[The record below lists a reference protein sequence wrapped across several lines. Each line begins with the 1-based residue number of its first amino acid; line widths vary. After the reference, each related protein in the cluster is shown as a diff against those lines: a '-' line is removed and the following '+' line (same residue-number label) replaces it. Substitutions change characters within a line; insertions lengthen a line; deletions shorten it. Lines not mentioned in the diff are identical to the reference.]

1 MRTITRSRLRA
12 IALVV
17 VAAPLLIA
25 ATAAAGSQPAE
36 LTSIPDAAFRPVSVP
51 PLSGASAAPAPAAV
65 APPAAAPAPGRSPDL
80 SELRDLAFPTDAPP
94 RAQPS
99 LDAAKAIVIPI
110 PTPTPKPPKPPA
122 TTRSI
127 RGYASYYC
135 WAGSSP
141 CTVNYP
147 DGGGF
152 DAYAAAG
159 PRLRAAIG
167 SGWRGSI
174 VYVDGVRVKL
184 IDWCQCY
191 EGQSNEKLLDLYH
204 DVFART
210 GSPVVIRW

>member
-1 MRTITRSRLRA
+1 MRTIVRSRLRA
-12 IALVV
+12 FVLLVV
-17 VAAPLLIA
+17 AIAFPIA
-25 ATAAAGSQPAE
+25 ATAAAGYQPGEPTPITAE
-36 LTSIPDAAFRPVSVP
+36 AFRPVSLPPALDSTGPVP
-51 PLSGASAAPAPAAV
+51 GEV
-65 APPAAAPAPGRSPDL
+65 APPAASPAPGRSPDL

-99 LDAAKAIVIPI
+99 LNAPRAIVVPI
-110 PTPTPKPPKPPA
+110 PTPTPRPPR
-122 TTRSI
+122 TTHSI
-127 RGYASYYC
+127 SGYATYYC

-152 DAYAAAG
+152 DGYAAAG
-159 PRLRAAIG
+159 PGLRAAIG
-167 SGWRGSI
+167 SGWRGTI

-210 GSPVVIRW
+210 GSPVTIRW